1 MAQVSFSPNRQII
14 SCLSGT
20 DSKRF
25 KYCIIIQPFRIPIF
39 ANVFKKSRIFGQILR
54 GLQQGKDY
62 FMETSMENVVNPNNL
77 YNSSLYQAFI
87 DTLTENKYD
96 ESIEEKNSPNN

>member
-1 MAQVSFSPNRQII
+1 MNHQNFNKLNDR
-14 SCLSGT
+14 
-20 DSKRF
+20 KR
-25 KYCIIIQPFRIPIF
+25 RIHHEYE
-39 ANVFKKSRIFGQILR
+39 
-54 GLQQGKDY
+54 QGKDY

-87 DTLTENKYD
+87 DTLAENKHD